1 MQKQTS
7 VFASMCVLVGVRV
20 GWGVWRRSCF
30 VRAMTG
36 VMSGNHLEEEIWD
49 DSEGAGRGPYSRP
62 LAE

>member
-7 VFASMCVLVGVRV
+7 VFAYMCVLVGVRV

-30 VRAMTG
+30 VRATTA
-36 VMSGNHLEEEIWD
+36 VMSRNHLQEEIWD
-49 DSEGAGRGPYSRP
+49 DSEGAERGPYSRP

>member
-1 MQKQTS
+1 
-7 VFASMCVLVGVRV
+7 MCVLVGVRV

-36 VMSGNHLEEEIWD
+36 VMSGNRLEEEIWD